1 MKRMSK
7 GPVLAAI
14 LGATLFVPLA
24 AMSAELKVG
33 VINVQR
39 LLAEAPQAKVVAQGW
54 KDEFGPRQ
62 AEIEKLQ
69 KDLRGRAEKLQ
80 RDGDTMT
87 DGDRRAQEKAL
98 RDGQFD
104 LDRKQ
109 KEFEADFNLRRNEDL
124 SKLQGTLRQEVQAYA
139 RTANLDLVVSSEAA
153 LYANES
159 LDVTSQVLASLQR
172 AKPAAATPAPAKPAA
187 PAPAKPGATTPP
199 KP

>member
-1 MKRMSK
+1 MTRAMKT
-7 GPVLAAI
+7 PVLAMIAGTV
-14 LGATLFVPLA
+14 LLAPLA
-24 AMSAELKVG
+24 ALSADLKIA

-54 KDEFGPRQ
+54 RDEFSPRQ
-62 AEIEKLQ
+62 QEIEKLQ
-69 KDLRGRAEKLQ
+69 KDLRAKAEKLQ

-87 DGDRRAQEKAL
+87 ESDRRTTEKTL

-139 RTANLDLVVSSEAA
+139 RSAGLDLVLSGEAA
-153 LYANES
+153 LYANDS
-159 LDVTSQVLASLQR
+159 LDVTSQVLASLQKKPAAAPAP
-172 AKPAAATPAPAKPAA
+172 AKPAAATPAAKPAA
-187 PAPAKPGATTPP
+187 PAPKQ
-199 KP
+199 

>member
-1 MKRMSK
+1 MTRLIKAMVLTAAVGALMS
-7 GPVLAAI
+7 
-14 LGATLFVPLA
+14 AT
-24 AMSAELKVG
+24 AMSADLRVG
-33 VINVQR
+33 VVDFNK
-39 LLAEAPQAKVVAQGW
+39 LAGESPQGKAMLVNW
-54 KDEFGPRQ
+54 NNEFNPRKQ
-62 AEIEKLQ
+62 DIEKLQ
-69 KDLRGRAEKLQ
+69 KDLRARAEKLQ

-87 DGDRRAQEKAL
+87 EGDRRTAEKTL

-109 KEFEADFNLRRNEDL
+109 KELEADFGLRRNEDL

-159 LDVTSQVLASLQR
+159 LDVTAQVLASLNR
-172 AKPAAATPAPAKPAA
+172 GKPAAATPAPAKPASA
-187 PAPAKPGATTPP
+187 AAPP

>member
-1 MKRMSK
+1 MTRMSK
-7 GPVLAAI
+7 GPVLAVI
-14 LGATLFVPLA
+14 LGATLLAPFA
-24 AMSAELKVG
+24 AMSADLKIG

-39 LLAEAPQAKVVAQGW
+39 LLAEAPQAKVVGQGW

-87 DGDRRAQEKAL
+87 DNDRRAQEKAL

-153 LYANES
+153 LYFNES

-187 PAPAKPGATTPP
+187 ATPKPAATTPP